1 MAVVRTG
8 PGNIAADALAE
19 AKTISDGGDARAENV
34 FSVAPGTLLCSKYRV
49 VKTLGRG
56 GMGTVVEAF
65 HLELQVPVAIKLLLP
80 ELMSYAEAA
89 VRFQREARAVTKL
102 TSPHVAR
109 VLDVDTLPSGEPFI
123 VMEFLKGKDLAERG
137 KDPIPLSLSEA
148 LDYIVQASDAIAEA
162 HSVGIIHRDL
172 KPANLFV
179 THKQGGEPIIKVL
192 DFGVSKVL
200 TGNTG
205 EVSLTQTTTI
215 LGSALYMSPEQM
227 RSARDVDHRTDVYAL
242 GACLYEILAGRPP
255 YVASSFPELCARVYS
270 GPPMSVSEWS
280 PEVPRDLAKV
290 IEKSLAHERED
301 RYGSIAEFV
310 HALAPYATEET
321 RDRIEAILKQHAPH
335 LTLPPIAKR
344 KRNVEPTS
352 KSEPPPAESSRKTQW
367 VAVALL
373 LLVGLVGIGAAV
385 RTKMPF
391 WGASTSGT
399 SAPSAGSEAALTA
412 TAPTSG
418 VNPSGA
424 PISPSNSN
432 TAPSSAPSGEPVSTS
447 TAAVASISASASAS
461 PSVVAS
467 SPTAVTTSTAAA
479 SVSVAASV
487 RPGPSTAPTEGR
499 TPAPPSPPSSATAP
513 PVTSTQPTGSTE
525 PATPGQPAVNPGLTE
540 QVCYAIFPDG
550 TRKEVP
556 CP

>member
-8 PGNIAADALAE
+8 RGDAAADALAE
-19 AKTISDGGDARAENV
+19 AKTISDGGDAHAENV
-34 FSVAPGTLLCSKYRV
+34 FSVAPGTLLCGKYRV

-148 LDYIVQASDAIAEA
+148 LDYVVQASDAIAEA

-179 THKQGGEPIIKVL
+179 THKPGGEPFIKVL

-280 PEVPRDLAKV
+280 PEVPPDLAKV

-344 KRNVEPTS
+344 KRNLEPTPR
-352 KSEPPPAESSRKTQW
+352 SEPPPAESSSKVPW

-373 LLVGLVGIGAAV
+373 LLVGVVGIGAAL
-385 RTKMPF
+385 RTKLPF
-391 WGASTSGT
+391 FAAPTAGT
-399 SAPSAGSEAALTA
+399 SPPSAPTDPRA
-412 TAPTSG
+412 TLSG
-418 VNPSGA
+418 V
-424 PISPSNSN
+424 PISPSGSDS
-432 TAPSSAPSGEPVSTS
+432 TVASAPDAPGSASSPLPSSFSSSASPAQSVTNSSSPAAATS
-447 TAAVASISASASAS
+447 SAAVAVAPTPSAR
-461 PSVVAS
+461 SVS
-467 SPTAVTTSTAAA
+467 TAVA
-479 SVSVAASV
+479 
-487 RPGPSTAPTEGR
+487 TEGR
-499 TPAPPSPPSSATAP
+499 TTPPASSPPSTP
-513 PVTSTQPTGSTE
+513 PATSTQPAGSTQ
-525 PATPGQPAVNPGLTE
+525 PIAPGGPAVNPGLTE

-556 CP
+556 CQ